1 MARTIRAVYDNGVL
15 RLLEPVDLPEHREL
29 SIVIVE
35 DDASADAVARATDE
49 TGNASAE
56 EALNQPFSPVEVS
69 GPPVSSTIINER
81 R

>member
-15 RLLEPVDLPEHREL
+15 RLLEPVDLPEHCEL
-29 SIVIVE
+29 SVVIVE
-35 DDASADAVARATDE
+35 DDASADASARGADE
-49 TGNASAE
+49 TGNASAGE
-56 EALNQPFSPVEVS
+56 TPDRPFSPVEVS